1 MTAVFKHE
9 LRMMFSGL
17 TAYVYGA
24 FSLFFVAI
32 YMMVYN
38 LTSAYANFEYA
49 LAGASFAFIIMIPIL
64 TMRIISEE
72 KKQKTDQ
79 LLYSLPISTTQ
90 IVIGKFLAVFV
101 TSVIPLCVVVIYP
114 LILQNYGNLYLPTAY
129 GAMFG
134 YIMTAAVLLSIGIF
148 ISSITES
155 QAMAAGICFAA
166 MILNYYMVTVAEY
179 ATSSAFASLIA
190 ILVVEVILALLIRH
204 MTRNDVLA
212 EVIGLIAVIAT
223 AALYIYNSDWFQGL
237 FPNILENISVY
248 ERFYQFVDGIFDYTS
263 VVYFISV
270 IVFFLF
276 LTVQSLEKRRYN

>member
-49 LAGASFAFIIMIPIL
+49 LAGASFAFVIMIPIL

-90 IVIGKFLAVFV
+90 IVTGKFLAVFV
-101 TSVIPLCVVVIYP
+101 TSVIPMCVVVIYP

-190 ILVVEVILALLIRH
+190 ILIVELILALLIRH

-212 EVIGLIAVIAT
+212 EVIGLIAVIGT
-223 AALYIYNSDWFQGL
+223 AALYMYNSDWFQGL

>member
-1 MTAVFKHE
+1 
-9 LRMMFSGL
+9 MFSGL

-90 IVIGKFLAVFV
+90 IVIGKFLAVFA
-101 TSVIPLCVVVIYP
+101 TSVIPMCVVVIYP

-179 ATSSAFASLIA
+179 ATSSAFASLIS
-190 ILVVEVILALLIRH
+190 ILVVEIILALLIRH

-212 EVIGLIAVIAT
+212 EAIGLIAVIAT

>member
-134 YIMTAAVLLSIGIF
+134 YIMTAAVLLSIGTF

-204 MTRNDVLA
+204 MTRNDVMA

-223 AALYIYNSDWFQGL
+223 AVLYIYNSDWFQGL

>member
-1 MTAVFKHE
+1 MAAVFRHE
-9 LRMMFSGL
+9 CRLLFSGL

-38 LTSAYANFEYA
+38 LTNAYANFEYA

-90 IVIGKFLAVFV
+90 IVVGKFLAVFV
-101 TSVIPLCVVVIYP
+101 TSLIPMCAVVFYP
-114 LILQNYGNLYLPTAY
+114 LILKNYGNLYLPAAY

-155 QAMAAGICFAA
+155 QAMAAGICFGA

-179 ATSSAFASLIA
+179 ATSSAYGSLIA
-190 ILVVEVILALLIRH
+190 IVVVEIILALLIRS

-212 EVIGLIAVIAT
+212 QEVGFVAVIGTVV
-223 AALYIYNSDWFQGL
+223 LYIFRSEWFEGL

-248 ERFYQFVDGIFDYTS
+248 ERFYQFVDGIFDYTN

-270 IVFFLF
+270 IIFFLF

>member
-17 TAYVYGA
+17 TAYVFGA

-90 IVIGKFLAVFV
+90 IVTGKFLAVFV
-101 TSVIPLCVVVIYP
+101 TSVIPMCVVVIYP
-114 LILQNYGNLYLPTAY
+114 LILQNYGNLYLPAAY

-134 YIMTAAVLLSIGIF
+134 YIMTAAVLLSIGTF

-179 ATSSAFASLIA
+179 ATSSAFAFLIA
-190 ILVVEVILALLIRH
+190 ILVVEIILALQIRH
-204 MTRNDVLA
+204 MARNDVMA

>member
-1 MTAVFKHE
+1 MIAVFKHE

-17 TAYVYGA
+17 TAYVYGV

-90 IVIGKFLAVFV
+90 IVTGKFLAVFA
-101 TSVIPLCVVVIYP
+101 TSVIPMCVVVIYP

-134 YIMTAAVLLSIGIF
+134 YIMTAAVLLSIGTF

-190 ILVVEVILALLIRH
+190 ILVVEIILALLIRH
-204 MTRNDVLA
+204 MTRNDVMA

-223 AALYIYNSDWFQGL
+223 AALYIYSSDWFQGL

>member
-1 MTAVFKHE
+1 MAAVFRHE
-9 LRMMFSGL
+9 CRLLFSGL

-32 YMMVYN
+32 YMIVYN
-38 LTSAYANFEYA
+38 LTNAYANFEYA

-90 IVIGKFLAVFV
+90 IVVGKFLAVFV
-101 TSVIPLCVVVIYP
+101 TSLIPMCAVVFYP
-114 LILQNYGNLYLPTAY
+114 LILKNYGNLYLPAAY

-155 QAMAAGICFAA
+155 QAMAAGICFGA

-179 ATSSAFASLIA
+179 ATSSAYGSLIA
-190 ILVVEVILALLIRH
+190 IVVVEIILALLIRS

-212 EVIGLIAVIAT
+212 QGVGFVAVIGTVV
-223 AALYIYNSDWFQGL
+223 LYIFRSEWFEGL

-248 ERFYQFVDGIFDYTS
+248 ERFYQFVDGIFDYTN

-270 IVFFLF
+270 IMFFLF

>member
-134 YIMTAAVLLSIGIF
+134 YIMTAAVLLSIGTF

-179 ATSSAFASLIA
+179 ATSSVFASLIA
-190 ILVVEVILALLIRH
+190 ILVVEIILALLIRH
-204 MTRNDVLA
+204 MTRNDVMA

>member
-90 IVIGKFLAVFV
+90 IVIGKFLAVFA
-101 TSVIPLCVVVIYP
+101 TSVIPMCVVVIYP
-114 LILQNYGNLYLPTAY
+114 LILQNYGNLYLPSAY

-166 MILNYYMVTVAEY
+166 MILNYYMVTV
-179 ATSSAFASLIA
+179 
-190 ILVVEVILALLIRH
+190 
-204 MTRNDVLA
+204 A